1 MLDLA
6 PSPTAHKRVSR
17 HGKRVRLPPGERR
30 TSILEAAAWCFAKG
44 GFRNTTM
51 QDVANK
57 ASISVGAVYRY
68 FVSKDEL
75 VTEII
80 RQSYADAQRVFSG
93 ISEARPV
100 GEAVMDLFVNL
111 PEGEAALLEAA
122 LFAEISAESFR
133 NPQVEDALR
142 RGESDLEKM
151 LASNPA
157 LVASSD
163 LQNSNIS
170 RAAATVIIAALHDG
184 LMLRAP
190 LPSDCSKDELLAAVD
205 IVIKALL
212 QH

>member
-1 MLDLA
+1 
-6 PSPTAHKRVSR
+6 
-17 HGKRVRLPPGERR
+17 
-30 TSILEAAAWCFAKG
+30 
-44 GFRNTTM
+44 M